1 MKGEDKKEDDSNWG
15 KQNKLPLLDNYLPIL
30 KTMLLMLEDE
40 KKRTLDQIEE
50 SKKVLEKIKNGKK

>member
-1 MKGEDKKEDDSNWG
+1 MKDKEDKEENSNWG

-40 KKRTLDQIEE
+40 KKRTLDQISE
-50 SKKVLEKIKNGKK
+50 SKKILEKIKNGKK